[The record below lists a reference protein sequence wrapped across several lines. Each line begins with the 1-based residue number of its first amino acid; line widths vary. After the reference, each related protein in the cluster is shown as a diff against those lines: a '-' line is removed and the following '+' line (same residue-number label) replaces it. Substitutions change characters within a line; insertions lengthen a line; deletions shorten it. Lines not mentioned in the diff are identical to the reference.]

1 MANKYKLK
9 DRIKVHI
16 KAWGL
21 PVLKWVVM
29 IAAYLYLAY
38 KLITFNQYDALLAQW
53 KQMPLSQWGWLLA
66 VLILLPVN
74 WLLEV
79 LKWEMLTAR
88 FQKINLITAV
98 KAVLAGISTGFFTP
112 NRIGELVGR
121 VMFLDAE
128 NRKAGVT
135 MSVVNSLTQN
145 LVIAICGVPA
155 ALVYFY
161 YTTSNIS
168 VDIENFLLV
177 LLAFVLIFGLFY
189 FYLPRFSKFLSQT
202 NIANKIVGFT
212 GCLYEYST
220 ADLIRIMLVSLLR
233 FCVFSFQFFLML
245 RFFGIQL
252 RLVDAL
258 IAIPTNYL
266 FVTFSPS
273 FAFSEAAVRSSYAVL
288 FVGSYS
294 GEVLNIA
301 LAGISIWAIN
311 FVIPMLVGSLV
322 IAKEK

>member
-1 MANKYKLK
+1 MKQKKKL
-9 DRIKVHI
+9 D
-16 KAWGL
+16 
-21 PVLKWVVM
+21 LKLLRQIFEWVIM

-38 KLITFNQYDALLAQW
+38 LLVTFNQYDALLAQW
-53 KQMPLSQWGWLLA
+53 KQMPLSQWGWLLGVFA
-66 VLILLPVN
+66 LLPFN

-79 LKWEMLTAR
+79 FKWEMLTSR

-112 NRIGELVGR
+112 NRVGELVGR

-128 NRKAGVT
+128 NRKAGAT

-161 YTTSNIS
+161 STTSTIS
-168 VDIENFLLV
+168 VEIENFLLV
-177 LLAFVLIFGLFY
+177 LLAFVVMCSLFY

-202 NIANKIVGFT
+202 NIAKQISGFT
-212 GCLYEYST
+212 ACLSEYSN
-220 ADLIRIMLVSLLR
+220 ADLIRIMLISLLR

-252 RLVDAL
+252 QPLDAL
-258 IAIPTNYL
+258 IVIPTNYL

-288 FVGSYS
+288 FIGAYS

-301 LAGISIWAIN
+301 LAGICIWTVN
-311 FVIPMLVGSLV
+311 FVIPMLVGSILIV
-322 IAKEK
+322 KEK